1 MIPEIS
7 NNAFGW
13 KIKANI
19 PASMEEAKSTTI
31 EGVFLAIMIPV
42 TIGTIISQ
50 GVIWNE
56 PFKASEKAAIW
67 DASAASPRES
77 GDAEYDQCDDHRGN
91 GRIKHIPDMREKGA
105 CPLRRPPIPSCSDK
119 GDILSPK

>member
-67 DASAASPRES
+67 DASAASLENPAMLNTISVTIIE
-77 GDAEYDQCDDHRGN
+77 GTVV
-91 GRIKHIPDMREKGA
+91 
-105 CPLRRPPIPSCSDK
+105 
-119 GDILSPK
+119 

>member
-7 NNAFGW
+7 NKAFGW

-67 DASAASPRES
+67 DASACLPRES

-91 GRIKHIPDMREKGA
+91 GRIKHIPDMREKG
-105 CPLRRPPIPSCSDK
+105 RVRYGGRQYRSV
-119 GDILSPK
+119 

>member
-7 NNAFGW
+7 NKAFGW

-56 PFKASEKAAIW
+56 PFKASEKAAI
-67 DASAASPRES
+67 DLAMKD
-77 GDAEYDQCDDHRGN
+77 GDQRADRG
-91 GRIKHIPDMREKGA
+91 GYQ
-105 CPLRRPPIPSCSDK
+105 
-119 GDILSPK
+119 

>member
-56 PFKASEKAAIW
+56 PSGFGESGYLGCVRCLPSK
-67 DASAASPRES
+67 S
-77 GDAEYDQCDDHRGN
+77 GDAEYDQCDDHRGTVV
-91 GRIKHIPDMREKGA
+91 
-105 CPLRRPPIPSCSDK
+105 
-119 GDILSPK
+119 